1 MDLFDN
7 LLFVEMDKEKL
18 FIEEERLS
26 DSKYKNA
33 TIMAKRLKFP

>member
-7 LLFVEMDKEKL
+7 LSFIYMDKDNL

-33 TIMAKRLKFP
+33 TIMAKKLNLS